1 MLVRVLLRALSVAL
15 LTSVSACSRT
25 LHLEI
30 PSGTPVELELI
41 IFHENPGGT
50 VVESKEVALQP
61 DAPEYR
67 RLQEWLEGNQRG
79 WWQPLATTPGGGIV
93 VRAGKLSLQF
103 VDGTV
108 FTWTDKGGFQKAIR
122 AEDYAFL
129 KKPAGI

>member
-1 MLVRVLLRALSVAL
+1 MLVRVLLRVLSVAIL
-15 LTSVSACSRT
+15 MSLSGCSLSHT

-30 PSGTPVELELI
+30 PNGTPVELELI
-41 IFHENPGGT
+41 TFDGTT
-50 VVESKEVALQP
+50 VVESKDVTLQP

-67 RLQEWLEGNQRG
+67 RLQEWLARNQRG
-79 WWQPLATTPGGGIV
+79 WSQSLATNPAGGIV

-108 FTWTDKGGFQKAIR
+108 FTWTDKGQFNKAIR

-129 KKPAGI
+129 KKPVGI